1 MRTSRRFYSGKGVIY
16 PCELE
21 YCPSC
26 MGSMQ
31 TAYTSKYKTV
41 QTMDEVLRI
50 AQRTKFCRHP
60 DCCLQGEI
68 WGSAQWRQ
76 IAPVSCTYGYDVIA
90 QIGWHRQVLQQ
101 PFAIIYNDLSDRI
114 CISETQVRALY
125 HYRYLPLLACHERQ
139 QLERL
144 QEIAQQAGLLLTL
157 DGLAPEGGEPQLWLV
172 RELLSGITLRS
183 GWMSEQN
190 QAAFVHFLQPIADLG
205 LRVTAVLSDKQSGL
219 LPAVAEV
226 FPQAKHAF
234 CQIHYLRNIAIPLAE
249 ADEAMKVRLRQGI
262 RESLGEWIRQE
273 KDEQQGV
280 LTVTGMLPSPVEQQ
294 SLTLQAT
301 APEEA
306 TAAREAIMQDLYRRI
321 RYLLTLKGRPPFRL
335 AGLEM
340 TARLREVDQCLE
352 RLMAHHATPQLV
364 TLQQGLHSALHSIQ
378 ATYNLLAEAAEWLK
392 KIADLLDP
400 EGKPTH
406 SGEQVRY
413 ALFALLDEIQ
423 ATRQPDPFLRQ
434 VFNHIQKTTLNYAP
448 GLFHCYDVPG
458 LPRTNNERESEF
470 RDLYRRLLRTT
481 GQKALSRRIIQ
492 RQGAWELIPHPPT
505 LSSTIKAVSRVAP
518 HIFNLER
525 QRLLK
530 HQNRFRLHTRSARRS
545 QAQLQQLEQR
555 WATLS
560 HDTS

>member
-1 MRTSRRFYSGKGVIY
+1 
-16 PCELE
+16 
-21 YCPSC
+21 
-26 MGSMQ
+26 MQ
-31 TAYTSKYKTV
+31 AAYTGKYKTV
-41 QTMDEVLRI
+41 QTMNEVLQI
-50 AQRTKFCRHP
+50 AQRTKSCRHP
-60 DCCLQGEI
+60 GCCVQGEI

-101 PFAIIYNDLSDRI
+101 PFAVIYNDLSDRI

-139 QLERL
+139 QLEHL
-144 QEIAQQAGLLLTL
+144 QEIAQPAGLLLTL

-226 FPQAKHAF
+226 FPRAKHAF
-234 CQIHYLRNIAIPLAE
+234 CQIHYLRNIAIPLAD

-273 KDEQQGV
+273 KDEQEGV
-280 LTVTGMLPSPVEQQ
+280 LTVTGMLPSPVELQ
-294 SLTLQAT
+294 SPTLQAT
-301 APEEA
+301 APEEV
-306 TAAREAIMQDLYRRI
+306 TAAREAIMQDLCRRI
-321 RYLLTLKGRPPFRL
+321 RYLLTLKGRSPFRL

-340 TARLREVDQCLE
+340 AARLTELEQCLE
-352 RLMAHHATPQLV
+352 HLIAHHATPQLV

-378 ATYNLLAEAAEWLK
+378 ATCDLLAEAAEWLK

-400 EGKPTH
+400 EGKPTR

-423 ATRQPDPFLRQ
+423 STRQSDPFLRQ

-458 LPRTNNERESEF
+458 LPRTNNDRESEF

-481 GQKALSRRIIQ
+481 GQKALARRIIQ
-492 RQGAWELIPHPPT
+492 RQGAWELIHHPPT
-505 LSSTIKAVSRVAP
+505 LHSTIKAVSRVTP
-518 HIFNLER
+518 HDFYIER
-525 QRLLK
+525 QRILK
-530 HQNRFRLHTRSARRS
+530 HRSRFRLHTRSARRS

-555 WATLS
+555 WAALS
-560 HDTS
+560 PDTS

>member
-21 YCPSC
+21 SCPSC
-26 MGSMQ
+26 KGGMQ

-41 QTMDEVLRI
+41 QTMNEVLRI
-50 AQRTKFCRHP
+50 AQRTKCCHDP
-60 DCCLQGEI
+60 DCCVQGEI

-90 QIGWHRQVLQQ
+90 QIGWHRQVQQQ
-101 PFAIIYNDLSDRI
+101 PFAVIYNDLSDRI

-125 HYRYLPLLACHERQ
+125 HYRYLPLLACHEQQ
-139 QLERL
+139 QLGRL
-144 QEIAQQAGLLLTL
+144 QEIAQKVGLLLTL

-172 RELLSGITLRS
+172 RELLSGTTLRS

-234 CQIHYLRNIAIPLAE
+234 CQIHYLRNIALPLAE

-280 LTVTGMLPSPVEQQ
+280 LTVTGLLPSPVVLQ
-294 SLTLQAT
+294 SATLQTT
-301 APEEA
+301 ASEEV
-306 TAAREAIMQDLYRRI
+306 TAARQAVLQDLCRRI
-321 RYLLTLKGRPPFRL
+321 RYLLTLKARPPFRL
-335 AGLEM
+335 AGIEM
-340 TARLREVDQCLE
+340 VARLTEVDQCLE
-352 RLMAHHATPQLV
+352 GLIASHATPQLV
-364 TLQQGLHSALHSIQ
+364 TLQQKLHATLHSLQ
-378 ATYNLLAEAAEWLK
+378 ATSNLLVEAAQWLK
-392 KIADLLDP
+392 KIADLLEP
-400 EGKPTH
+400 EGQPSR
-406 SGEQVRY
+406 SGEQIRQ
-413 ALFALLDEIQ
+413 ALLALLDEIQ
-423 ATRQPDPFLRQ
+423 ETRHADPFLRQ
-434 VFNHIQKTTLNYAP
+434 VCDHIQKTTRSYAP

-458 LPRTNNERESEF
+458 PPRTNNERESEF

-481 GQKALSRRIIQ
+481 GQKALSRRIVQ

-505 LSSTIKAVSRVAP
+505 LPSTIQAVSLIAP
-518 HIFNLER
+518 RDFHIER

-530 HQNRFRLHTRSARRS
+530 HRDRFRLHTRSAGRS

-555 WATLS
+555 WAARS
-560 HDTS
+560 PDTS

>member
-21 YCPSC
+21 YCPNC
-26 MGSMQ
+26 MGNMQ

-50 AQRTKFCRHP
+50 AQRTKSCRHP

-68 WGSAQWRQ
+68 WGSARWRQ
-76 IAPVSCTYGYDVIA
+76 IAPISCTYGYDVIA

-101 PFAIIYNDLSDRI
+101 PFAVIYNDLSNRI

-139 QLERL
+139 QLGRL
-144 QEIAQQAGLLLTL
+144 QEIAHQAGLLLTL

-172 RELLSGITLRS
+172 REHLSGVTLRS

-205 LRVTAVLSDKQSGL
+205 LRVTVVLSDKQSGL

-234 CQIHYLRNIAIPLAE
+234 CQFHYLRNIAIPLAE

-262 RESLGEWIRQE
+262 RESLGKLIRQE

-280 LTVTGMLPSPVEQQ
+280 LTVTGMLPSPVELQP
-294 SLTLQAT
+294 STPQAT
-301 APEEA
+301 AAHE
-306 TAAREAIMQDLYRRI
+306 TIMQDLYRRI

-340 TARLREVDQCLE
+340 AARLREVEQCLE
-352 RLMAHHATPQLV
+352 HLMAHHTTPQLM
-364 TLQQGLHSALHSIQ
+364 TLQQGLHAALHSIQ
-378 ATYNLLAEAAEWLK
+378 ATYDLLAEAAEWLK

-400 EGKPTH
+400 EGKPTR
-406 SGEQVRY
+406 SGEQVRH

-423 ATRQPDPFLRQ
+423 STRQSDPFLRQ
-434 VFNHIQKTTLNYAP
+434 VFNYIQ
-448 GLFHCYDVPG
+448 
-458 LPRTNNERESEF
+458 
-470 RDLYRRLLRTT
+470 
-481 GQKALSRRIIQ
+481 
-492 RQGAWELIPHPPT
+492 
-505 LSSTIKAVSRVAP
+505 
-518 HIFNLER
+518 
-525 QRLLK
+525 
-530 HQNRFRLHTRSARRS
+530 
-545 QAQLQQLEQR
+545 
-555 WATLS
+555 
-560 HDTS
+560 